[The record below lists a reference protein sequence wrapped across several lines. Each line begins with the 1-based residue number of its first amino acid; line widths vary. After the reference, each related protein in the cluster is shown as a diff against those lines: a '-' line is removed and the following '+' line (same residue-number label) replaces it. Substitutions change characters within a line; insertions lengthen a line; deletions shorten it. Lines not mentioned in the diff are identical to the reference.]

1 MKVDTA
7 WVEPPYSI
15 GGLDHLGAQAPCVL
29 IYGQLLPGIT
39 NVTDRA
45 RYYSFYPWLIWS
57 LAQRFPDDED
67 EISFVE
73 RFRRADCLFTLIAE
87 HHAQCTDK
95 ISERH
100 GAAMVGRQKLVSA
113 VQRVRGG
120 EKLKLVKF
128 TANDSADR
136 YFMNRMGGLSQYY
149 AGTLADLRVLEGGR
163 KPWFRFTKEVGKPIA
178 EAFDASVPTEPF
190 WDILERGE
198 VTDVGLRQLH
208 AFCPCHLRNAVSSER
223 EQLIDIYFDRQRE
236 YGEEGIQRKRSLA
249 LIQHLI
255 GSLSPGFEFGE
266 YVFRATV
273 YGNALPGAT
282 SWSIPADL
290 TSTRENWAIY
300 VRNDLLSVAVQ
311 TIFAL
316 ALNKLSPQTTGE
328 RYVCATVEAFAKA
341 FEESDHVAGF
351 VADTG
356 CATFGAWLLN
366 IESAL
371 PALGEWSAD
380 GHEMPL
386 AQDIVSSWGRASDS
400 ALFASAMRVL
410 AILAIRDDL
419 NRAPYEGLAITPQ
432 ALQDYP
438 INLDTFRRKAAAW
451 NEMPLGDVVYEVVA
465 WCMNTHLRV
474 SLRKLHRTSSATFRF
489 RPSELGLQLTDG
501 NIPAPSNTRPRFR
514 QAVQILMDIGAVV
527 RDDNKQMSLSAEGKQ
542 LMEAVSA

>member
-57 LAQRFPDDED
+57 LSERFSDDKD
-67 EISFVE
+67 EESFVE

-113 VQRVRGG
+113 AHRVLNG
-120 EKLKLVKF
+120 ETLKLVRF
-128 TANDSADR
+128 TANDSEDR

-149 AGTLADLRVLEGGR
+149 AGSLADLRVLDGGK

-178 EAFDASVPTEPF
+178 EAFDASVPADLF
-190 WDILERGE
+190 WNILERGE
-198 VTDVGLRQLH
+198 VADTGLRQLH
-208 AFCPCHLRNAVSSER
+208 AFCPCHLRDAGSSER
-223 EQLIDIYFDRQRE
+223 EQLTDIYFDRQCE
-236 YGEEGIQRKRSLA
+236 YGEEGTQRKRSLA
-249 LIQHLI
+249 LIQRLI
-255 GSLSPGFEFGE
+255 DNLPPGLEFSE
-266 YVFRATV
+266 YLFRAAV
-273 YGNALPGAT
+273 YGNALPGGT
-282 SWSIPADL
+282 IWNVQADL
-290 TSTRENWAIY
+290 ASTRENWAVY

-311 TIFAL
+311 TIFGL
-316 ALNKLSPQTTGE
+316 ALNKLSPHTVGE
-328 RYVCATVEAFAKA
+328 RYVHDTVEAFAKA
-341 FEESDHVAGF
+341 FEESDQVVGF

-356 CATFGAWLLN
+356 CATFGAWLSN
-366 IESAL
+366 IAFAL

-386 AQDIVSSWGRASDS
+386 AQYMVSSWGRASDS
-400 ALFASAMRVL
+400 TLLASAMRVL

-438 INLDTFRRKAAAW
+438 INLYTFRHKAAAW
-451 NEMPLGDVVYEVVA
+451 REMPTGDVVYDVVT

-489 RPSELGLQLTDG
+489 RPSERGLQLTDG
-501 NIPAPSNTRPRFR
+501 NIPAPSNTTPRFR
-514 QAVQILMDIGAVV
+514 QALQILMDIGAVV
-527 RDDNKQMSLSAEGKQ
+527 RDDHKQTSLSAEGKK
-542 LMEAVSA
+542 LMEGVSV

>member
-1 MKVDTA
+1 MKIDTA
-7 WVEPPYSI
+7 WVEPPYTI

-57 LAQRFPDDED
+57 LARRFPDDEN
-67 EISFVE
+67 ETSFVE

-113 VQRVRGG
+113 VQRVFNG
-120 EKLKLVKF
+120 EILKLVKF
-128 TANDSADR
+128 TANDSEDR

-149 AGTLADLRVLEGGR
+149 AGTLSDLRVLDAGR

-178 EAFDASVPTEPF
+178 EAFDMSVPADLF
-190 WDILERGE
+190 WNVLERGE
-198 VTDVGLRQLH
+198 VADASLRQLH
-208 AFCPCHLRNAVSSER
+208 AFCPCHLRKTDSRER
-223 EQLIDIYFDRQRE
+223 ERLTDIYFDRKGE
-236 YGEEGIQRKRSLA
+236 YGEEGTQRKRSLA
-249 LIQHLI
+249 LIQRLI
-255 GSLSPGFEFGE
+255 DKQSPGIEFSE
-266 YVFRATV
+266 YVFRAAV
-273 YGNALPGAT
+273 YGNALPGTT
-282 SWSIPADL
+282 SWDIPADL
-290 TSTRENWAIY
+290 ESTREKWAVY
-300 VRNDLLSVAVQ
+300 VRNDLLSVAIQ
-311 TIFAL
+311 AIFAIALKML
-316 ALNKLSPQTTGE
+316 APQIAGE
-328 RYVCATVEAFAKA
+328 FYLCDTVEEFARVFK
-341 FEESDHVAGF
+341 ESDLVAGF
-351 VADTG
+351 TADMG
-356 CATFGAWLLN
+356 CATFGSWLSD

-386 AQDIVSSWGRASDS
+386 AQHIVRSWGSESD
-400 ALFASAMRVL
+400 AAVLAAAIRVL

-419 NRAPYEGLAITPQ
+419 NRMPYEGLAITPQ

-438 INLDTFRRKAAAW
+438 INLYTFRRKAAGW
-451 NEMPLGDVVYEVVA
+451 REMPPGDVVYDAVV

-489 RPSELGLQLTDG
+489 RPSERGLQLTDG
-501 NIPAPSNTRPRFR
+501 NIPAPSNTSPRFR
-514 QAVQILMDIGAVV
+514 QAFQILMDIGAVV
-527 RDDNKQMSLSAEGKQ
+527 RGDDKQTSLSAEGKQ